1 MKYKPNLDFA
11 TINSNRKNL
20 NFAAIDSNRKSN
32 RNHYIGTSNGTESDK
47 IITSKDFGTGDVVI
61 ERLPDNTL
69 SDGIITTNGDQDA
82 GILCADF
89 FKLEKDTILGSF
101 MFRGG
106 RSSNRLEIY

>member
-61 ERLPDNTL
+61 ERLPPPSPYL
-69 SDGIITTNGDQDA
+69 PGPRPS
-82 GILCADF
+82 
-89 FKLEKDTILGSF
+89 
-101 MFRGG
+101 
-106 RSSNRLEIY
+106 